1 MQSQSSDDDL
11 LLFSDDET
19 ALEHEEQAEG
29 HWTILIVDDDQE
41 IHSVTKLALSGVIV
55 AGRSLR
61 FEHAYSGE
69 EALAYLSNHDDVAMT
84 LLDVVMETDDAGL
97 RVVKAIRDELKND
110 EIRIVLRTGQPGYAP
125 EESVVKQYDI
135 NDYKTKTEL
144 TRSRLMTTVFSAVR
158 SYQQIRTINENRKGL
173 RKIIHSAANLM
184 ERHSIINFSEGVVT
198 QIASLLGLRAE
209 GILGA
214 RVRKQDKSGG
224 DIVVLGAAGRYA
236 DVINNPLSDVKD
248 DRVVRAVSRCLK
260 ERQHVMLDDATVFFI
275 DGVDHEAAAFIE
287 TTAPLKAFDQ
297 ELVEVFLANI
307 AIGFENANLFEDLR
321 TAAYLDPLTGQANR
335 AEFIRMLDKLGE
347 DDYTEELA
355 AIIDIDHFSD
365 VNDGLGQDV
374 GNELLRS
381 VAERLR
387 AEFDDS
393 IFVSRLGA
401 DVYGVIGDESQVNPR
416 FIENIFKFPFKA
428 SEHYIP
434 LNVTCG
440 FTRTH
445 GRSTGLDLLK
455 FAYIALKNA
464 KTNSLE
470 RFDYYH
476 PSMEEETLRRLHLV
490 RRLRA
495 DFAERKLEVWFQP
508 QIDLASGHI
517 IGAEALLRWPQADGT
532 FISPAVFIPLAEYSG
547 LIVEIGAWV
556 LEEACKE
563 VQQFDEMGL
572 PELRVA
578 VNVSVPQFRTRDFPE
593 LIDATLNRYN
603 VSPNRLELEITES
616 IVMEDPD
623 LVAEILRKLKS
634 TGIQV
639 AIDDFGV
646 GFSSL
651 SYIQKLPLDRLK
663 IDRSFVQNANTDSG
677 RIIIETIVNMGRRL
691 GLSTLA
697 EGIETPEQA
706 EYFKQLKCS
715 EAQGYL
721 FAKPMPAEA
730 LKALL
735 QQQRKD

>member
-1 MQSQSSDDDL
+1 MHGNEDDSLLFLHDEEEQSS
-11 LLFSDDET
+11 
-19 ALEHEEQAEG
+19 AEHTDG
-29 HWTILIVDDDQE
+29 HWTLLIVDDDQE

-55 AGRSLR
+55 AGKTLQ
-61 FEHAYSGE
+61 FAHAYSGAD
-69 EALAYLSNHDDVAMT
+69 ALEYLRNNDDIAMV

-97 RVVKAIRDELKND
+97 RVVKAIRDELKNE
-110 EIRIVLRTGQPGYAP
+110 EIRIILRTGQPGYAP

-158 SYQQIRTINENRKGL
+158 SYQQIRTINENRRGL

-209 GILGA
+209 GIVGA
-214 RVRKQDKSGG
+214 RVHKRSQSDKPDK
-224 DIVVLGAAGRYA
+224 DIIVLGAAGHYA
-236 DVINNPLSDVKD
+236 DAINNPLAQVKD
-248 DRVVRAVSRCLK
+248 KRVIDAVTRCLT
-260 ERQHVMLDDATVFFI
+260 ERQHIILDHATVFFI
-275 DGVDHEAAAFIE
+275 DCAEHEAAAFIE
-287 TTAPLKAFDQ
+287 TKEPLRAFDQ

-321 TAAYLDPLTGQANR
+321 TAAYLDQLTGQPNR
-335 AEFIRMLDKLGE
+335 AEFIRMLDKLALNSSS
-347 DDYTEELA
+347 DMVA

-374 GNELLRS
+374 GNELLVS
-381 VAERLR
+381 VARRLR
-387 AEFDDS
+387 AQLSSDV
-393 IFVSRLGA
+393 FVSRLGA
-401 DVYGVIGDESQVNPR
+401 DVYGVIGGEEQINPQHLESL
-416 FIENIFKFPFKA
+416 FLLPFKA
-428 SEHYIP
+428 SEQYIP

-440 FTRTH
+440 FTRKHDTD
-445 GRSTGLDLLK
+445 SGLDLLK
-455 FAYIALKNA
+455 YAYIALKNA
-464 KTNSLE
+464 KNSSLQS
-470 RFDYYH
+470 FDYYH
-476 PSMEEETLRRLHLV
+476 PSMEEETLRRLDLV
-490 RRLRA
+490 SRLRS

-508 QIDLASGHI
+508 QVELETGRI
-517 IGAEALLRWPQADGT
+517 IGAEALLRWPQADGS

-563 VQQFDEMGL
+563 VQQFDALGL

-578 VNVSVPQFRTRDFPE
+578 VNVSVPQFRTKDFPE
-593 LIDATLNRYN
+593 RLDATLKRYN
-603 VSPNRLELEITES
+603 VAPDRIELEITES
-616 IVMEDPD
+616 IVMEDPE
-623 LVAEILRKLKS
+623 LVADILRRLKS
-634 TGIQV
+634 TGMQV

-663 IDRSFVQNANTDSG
+663 IDRSFVQNACTDSG
-677 RIIIETIVNMGRRL
+677 RIIIETIVNMAHRL
-691 GLSTLA
+691 GLSVLA
-697 EGIETPEQA
+697 EGIETEDQA
-706 EYFKQLKCS
+706 RYFKHLKCG

-721 FAKPMPAEA
+721 FARPMPAKE

-735 QQQRKD
+735 KQ